1 MEHQKILNL
10 LNEADKSRPENG
22 TLEIINQTEI
32 TMRGIKL
39 SIT

>member
-1 MEHQKILNL
+1 MEHQKILSL

-22 TLEIINQTEI
+22 TLAIINQTEI
-32 TMRGIKL
+32 TMWEIKL